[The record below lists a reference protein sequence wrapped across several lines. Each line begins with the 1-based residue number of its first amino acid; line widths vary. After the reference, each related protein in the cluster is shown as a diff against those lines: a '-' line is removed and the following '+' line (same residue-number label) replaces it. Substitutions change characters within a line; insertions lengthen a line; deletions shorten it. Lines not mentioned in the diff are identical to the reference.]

1 MTTSDLPTRSRADSA
16 HDEDALTLT
25 TRTGREG
32 AVTVSVAGEVDTFTA
47 PTLRSAVDAEL
58 VRRPPELVLDLRGV
72 RFLGSAGL
80 AVLVETQKSAD
91 ARGIV
96 LRLIATTRPVTRPL
110 EVTGLVALFTITAD
124 PQ

>member
-1 MTTSDLPTRSRADSA
+1 MTTSDLPSRTRADSA
-16 HDEDALTLT
+16 LDEDALTLT
-25 TRTGREG
+25 TRTGRDG

-80 AVLVETQKSAD
+80 AALVETQKSAD

-110 EVTGLVALFTITAD
+110 EVTGLLDLFTVTSD
-124 PQ
+124 PR

>member
-1 MTTSDLPTRSRADSA
+1 MTTTDLPTRSADEEFS
-16 HDEDALTLT
+16 EDALTVT
-25 TRTGREG
+25 IQTGRDG

-47 PTLRSAVDAEL
+47 PILRSAVDAEL
-58 VRRPPELVLDLRGV
+58 ERRPALLVLDLRGV

-80 AVLVETQKSAD
+80 ALLVETQKSAG

-110 EVTGLVALFTITAD
+110 EVTGLLPLFTITGD

>member
-1 MTTSDLPTRSRADSA
+1 MTTSDLSTRSADEEFS
-16 HDEDALTLT
+16 EDALTLT
-25 TRTGREG
+25 TRTGRDG

-58 VRRPPELVLDLRGV
+58 ERRPAELVLDLRGV

-80 AVLVETQKSAD
+80 ALLVETQKSAN
-91 ARGIV
+91 ACGIV

-110 EVTGLVALFTITAD
+110 QVTGLLAMFTITGD

>member
-1 MTTSDLPTRSRADSA
+1 VTTTDLPTRSADEEFS
-16 HDEDALTLT
+16 EDALTLT
-25 TRTGREG
+25 TRTGRDG

-58 VRRPPELVLDLRGV
+58 KGRPAELVLDLRGV

-80 AVLVETQKSAD
+80 ALLVETQKSAG

-96 LRLIATTRPVTRPL
+96 LRLIATTRPVIRPL
-110 EVTGLVALFTITAD
+110 EVTGLLPLFIITGD
-124 PQ
+124 RQ

>member
-1 MTTSDLPTRSRADSA
+1 VTTSDLPSRTRADSA
-16 HDEDALTLT
+16 LDEDALTLT
-25 TRTGREG
+25 TRTGRDG

-80 AVLVETQKSAD
+80 AALVETQKSAD

-110 EVTGLVALFTITAD
+110 EVTGLVALFTITSD